1 MIAFF
6 NARSTTMLS
15 SGVPGT
21 QSNRESFMQC
31 RRMSQS
37 LFGDDYATLTP
48 IEVQT
53 LVTAALEGEVSNGR
67 LQLFRSEHPVELTR
81 MLQNL
86 TSRGFLDQLGQKR
99 GSCYRLPNWASPV
112 KSEAT
117 ALAPGATALAPGASA
132 LAPGASALAPEQ
144 DRRLLAIA
152 KPARDKKKLIP
163 SLTRTIIRNLCQGH
177 FPTADQ
183 VGALMDRGKD
193 KLQKNFLADMVQH
206 QELELRYPEQPT
218 HPDQAYRTNPEWS
231 ET

>member
-1 MIAFF
+1 MLRLSEAGHRQP
-6 NARSTTMLS
+6 AR
-15 SGVPGT
+15 PDW
-21 QSNRESFMQC
+21 SNSAVSRRRWASIPRE
-31 RRMSQS
+31 
-37 LFGDDYATLTP
+37 DDYATLTP

-67 LQLFRSEHPVELTR
+67 LQLFRSEHPVELIR

-99 GSCYRLPNWASPV
+99 GSCYRLPNWAAPV
-112 KSEAT
+112 KS
-117 ALAPGATALAPGASA
+117 GATALAPEATA

-177 FPTADQ
+177 FLTADQ

-193 KLQKNFLADMVQH
+193 KLQKNFLADMVQN
-206 QELELRYPEQPT
+206 QVLELRYPEQPT
-218 HPDQAYRTNPEWS
+218 HPDQAYRTNPDWS

>member
-1 MIAFF
+1 MA
-6 NARSTTMLS
+6 
-15 SGVPGT
+15 
-21 QSNRESFMQC
+21 
-31 RRMSQS
+31 
-37 LFGDDYATLTP
+37 YATLTP

-86 TSRGFLDQLGQKR
+86 TSRSFLDQLGQKR

-112 KSEAT
+112 KSEASALAVEASALAPRAS
-117 ALAPGATALAPGASA
+117 ALAPGATALAPVASA

-144 DRRLLAIA
+144 DPRLLAIA

-177 FPTADQ
+177 FLTADQ

-193 KLQKNFLADMVQH
+193 KLQKNFLADMVQN
-206 QELELRYPEQPT
+206 QVLELRYPEQPT
-218 HPDQAYRTNPEWS
+218 HPDQAYRTNPDWS

>member
-21 QSNRESFMQC
+21 RSNRESFMQC

-86 TSRGFLDQLGQKR
+86 TSRGFLG
-99 GSCYRLPNWASPV
+99 
-112 KSEAT
+112 
-117 ALAPGATALAPGASA
+117 
-132 LAPGASALAPEQ
+132 
-144 DRRLLAIA
+144 
-152 KPARDKKKLIP
+152 
-163 SLTRTIIRNLCQGH
+163 
-177 FPTADQ
+177 
-183 VGALMDRGKD
+183 
-193 KLQKNFLADMVQH
+193 
-206 QELELRYPEQPT
+206 
-218 HPDQAYRTNPEWS
+218 
-231 ET
+231 